1 MSDVIYNETGIGD
14 LKGKTPNYNFNIP
27 YFDIATWHDYIEE
40 NFRSIDALFHYIY
53 EIKQYKGKWENNT
66 TYNVDDVL
74 FIVDDNSEFNGRLV
88 KVLLEH
94 TTSDKTFDEFYAE
107 HNEYYELFLDATAAH
122 EFAVEAKSSS
132 EIAKE
137 AEENCQMYSES
148 AFNSM
153 QQANN
158 SATQSQNSEN
168 SAYNYQEIAKNSAK
182 IARDSAKIS
191 QLSSIILTNINV
203 NTKDWNKTE
212 NYPNVSGLI
221 IQTYPYYKTILSTF
235 NKNLANLPDDVEF
248 NSVSGVVMFNPN
260 EVISG
265 EYAPFANVS
274 VYNDLDPNF
283 YKIYTTIF
291 SKNIPTQEF
300 ILPRVIAYVKGVI
313 KNDS

>member
-66 TYNVDDVL
+66 TYKVNDVL
-74 FIVDDNSEFNGRLV
+74 FIIDDNSEFNGRLV

-94 TTSDKTFDEFYAE
+94 TTSDKTFDEFYTE
-107 HNEYYELFLDATAAH
+107 HNDYYELFLDATAAH

-148 AFNSM
+148 AYNSM
-153 QQANN
+153 QQAKD

-168 SAYNYQEIAKNSAK
+168 NSYNYQEIAKNSAK
-182 IARDSAKIS
+182 IAKVSAESLLLCPYVVQNITVSSNDWRATDTPSNLS
-191 QLSSIILTNINV
+191 QLFTQTYKFCSTIEV
-203 NTKDWNKTE
+203 NTDIDIGSDLFF
-212 NYPNVSGLI
+212 SGNL
-221 IQTYPYYKTILSTF
+221 TAYVTF
-235 NKNLANLPDDVEF
+235 E
-248 NSVSGVVMFNPN
+248 PN
-260 EVISG
+260 EIITG
-265 EYAPFANVS
+265 DFAP
-274 VYNDLDPNF
+274 
-283 YKIYTTIF
+283 ICYTTAAYIQGIGPKLKCTIY
-291 SKNIPTQEF
+291 SKNKPTQN
-300 ILPRVIAYVKGVI
+300 ITLPTIMFYWKE
-313 KNDS
+313 K